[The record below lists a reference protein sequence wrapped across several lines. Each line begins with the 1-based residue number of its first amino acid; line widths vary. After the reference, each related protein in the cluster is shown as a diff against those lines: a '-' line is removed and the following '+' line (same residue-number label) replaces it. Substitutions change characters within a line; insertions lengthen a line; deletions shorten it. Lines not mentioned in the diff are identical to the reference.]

1 MLLLV
6 MCDTGYSTSTDTCSG
21 IVKYNH
27 MVEYYSKHIGELE
40 KTIYIYSFIRF
51 RCIPNLT
58 YIRLYLLLT
67 TRC

>member
-6 MCDTGYSTSTDTCSG
+6 MCDNSTSTDTCSG

-40 KTIYIYSFIRF
+40 KTIYIYI
-51 RCIPNLT
+51 
-58 YIRLYLLLT
+58 
-67 TRC
+67 